1 MIRRQLSTL
10 FFKGCFCKLRMVRW
24 IAFCCKSVNGEV
36 DSIAALC
43 AKEYKNQH
51 KNRRSMACT
60 AAPPGCL
67 GNWKVKAESR
77 GRGLIKT
84 FRSKSL
90 LLSKRWQRSEKEEG
104 VEYAGDAKE
113 DSDFLWQKRILMG
126 VRCKPLNFSGQI
138 QYDQNG
144 ERLPKF
150 PLRSPK
156 PNNVFLPSPKVDK
169 EAN

>member
-1 MIRRQLSTL
+1 MA
-10 FFKGCFCKLRMVRW
+10 RW
-24 IAFCCKSVNGEV
+24 IRLVGFEGEASHLSSAAAFLAVVVCVLAV
-36 DSIAALC
+36 ATVAAALC